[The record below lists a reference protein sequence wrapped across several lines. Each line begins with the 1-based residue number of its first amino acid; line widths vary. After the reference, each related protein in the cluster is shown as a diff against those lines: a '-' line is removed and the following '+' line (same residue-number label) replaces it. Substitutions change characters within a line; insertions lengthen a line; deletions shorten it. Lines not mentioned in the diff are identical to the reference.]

1 MEKFQAIFEILY
13 FLSSVDGEIHP
24 SELNVITSFLS
35 ANYGKVNF
43 NPVAVANSLSTLTG
57 QGMAEELLRAA
68 AIFKN
73 SSTAQ
78 DRIVVLDFALQLIG
92 ADNRISNEE
101 GALFFM
107 LGDAW
112 NIDMPRY
119 LASKGIVI

>member
-1 MEKFQAIFEILY
+1 M
-13 FLSSVDGEIHP
+13 DGEIHP
-24 SELNVITSFLS
+24 NELNVITSFLS
-35 ANYGKVNF
+35 ANYGKVSF
-43 NPVAVANSLSTLTG
+43 NPVTVANSLSTLTG

-68 AIFKN
+68 AVFKN

-92 ADNRISNEE
+92 ADNKISNEE

>member
-24 SELNVITSFLS
+24 NELNVITGFLS

-43 NPVAVANSLSTLTG
+43 NPVAVANSLSNLTG

-68 AIFKN
+68 AVFKN

-78 DRIVVLDFALQLIG
+78 DRVVVLDFALQLIG
-92 ADNRISNEE
+92 ADNKISNEE

>member
-57 QGMAEELLRAA
+57 QGMAEELLHAA

-112 NIDMPRY
+112 NIDMPKY
-119 LASKGIVI
+119 LANKGIVI

>member
-24 SELNVITSFLS
+24 NELNVITGFLS

-43 NPVAVANSLSTLTG
+43 NPVTVANSLSNLTG

-78 DRIVVLDFALQLIG
+78 DRVVVLDFALQLIG
-92 ADNRISNEE
+92 ADNKISNEE

-119 LASKGIVI
+119 LASKGIMV